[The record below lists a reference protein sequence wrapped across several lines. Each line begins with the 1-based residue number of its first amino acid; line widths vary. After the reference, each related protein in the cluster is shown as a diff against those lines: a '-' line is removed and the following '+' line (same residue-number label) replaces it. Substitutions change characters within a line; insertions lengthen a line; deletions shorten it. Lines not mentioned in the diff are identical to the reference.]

1 MDILAASTLGRLWIM
16 MLWTFVCNFLFHED
30 QALDGKETSWLCL
43 ESRSVIL
50 SANVCVCVCVCV
62 CIYIYIFYFI
72 IIILIFGHT
81 SQHVDLSSLTRDG
94 TWAPMLEGP
103 GLPGKFPFC

>member
-1 MDILAASTLGRLWIM
+1 M
-16 MLWTFVCNFLFHED
+16 C
-30 QALDGKETSWLCL
+30 
-43 ESRSVIL
+43 
-50 SANVCVCVCVCV
+50 VCVCVCVCV
-62 CIYIYIFYFI
+62 YIYIYIFYFI

-103 GLPGKFPFC
+103 GLPGKSHSANAGTSGHPLCPTLYRADGLSHSTPYLFE